1 MGIRNI
7 IPEIETDLILV
18 IMKIVQS
25 NGKAETINLPIEIWL
40 RGGNWVYKYSST
52 GKIDKVILD
61 PEKVLPDMDRKN
73 NEWTNN

>member
-40 RGGNWVYKYSST
+40 GGGNWVYKYSST